1 MEDGG
6 GSGRKKARYDRDWT
20 QGNILHNLL
29 SLSWPIIISQTFTI
43 MGPTIDMIWLGKLG
57 TASIAGVG
65 ISTMIV
71 QIMNAARMGLQT
83 GTRAMVAR
91 FVGAD
96 DKEGANHVGQQA
108 FVITVAF
115 SIVMAI
121 IGALFARQ
129 MLGLFGLETDVIEE
143 GAAYMRIH
151 LIGMVTMSFQMMTQ
165 GIMQAS
171 GDTVTPMKVSV
182 ASRIFHIVLCPF
194 LIFGWWI
201 FPMMGVSG
209 AALTGVIAQGIA
221 GGLGLWIL
229 WSGRTRLRLTLKN
242 FKFDGN
248 MIWRITRIGIPA
260 TINGAERNV
269 ANLLVTWFV
278 VPFGTA
284 AVAAHSLLQRVDRF
298 INMPSMGLG
307 QSAGVLAGQN
317 LGAGKPERAE
327 RTGWTASFITS
338 GFMFIVALI
347 VWFWADQII
356 RIFNTDPELVKIA
369 GTFLRIT
376 IVSYLVFGF
385 VQTLMRCLN
394 GLGDTIVPML
404 TTLLTMWGVQVPVAY
419 FLSQVDSIGV
429 YGIRWGL
436 VSANVMRAVIY
447 STYFKMG
454 RWKKKRI

>member
-1 MEDGG
+1 MEDSGG
-6 GSGRKKARYDRDWT
+6 LRRKKARYDRDWT
-20 QGNILHNLL
+20 EGNILHNLL
-29 SLSWPIIISQTFTI
+29 SLAWPIIISQTFTI
-43 MGPTIDMIWLGKLG
+43 MGPTIDMIWLGRLG

-65 ISTMIV
+65 ISTMVV

-96 DKEGANHVGQQA
+96 DMEGANHVGQQA

-129 MLGLFGLETDVIEE
+129 ILGLFGLEPDVVEE

-182 ASRIFHIVLCPF
+182 ASRIFHIALCPF

-229 WSGRTRLRLTLKN
+229 CSGRTRLRLTMKN

-260 TINGAERNV
+260 MVNGAERNI

-298 INMPSMGLG
+298 INMPSMGMG

-327 RTGWTASFITS
+327 RTGWTASFIIS
-338 GFMFIVALI
+338 GFMFIIALI

-369 GTFLRIT
+369 STFLRIT

-447 STYFKMG
+447 TTYFKLG
-454 RWKKKRI
+454 RWKKKSL